1 MNSYWHP
8 QWKWQLVAW
17 FKWKYP
23 EVEEWKWKKMSK
35 RQLYGK
41 YKEVRD
47 SESMFGKREVR

>member
-8 QWKWQLVAW
+8 QWKWQLISW
-17 FKWKYP
+17 FQWKCP
-23 EVEEWKWKKMSK
+23 EVPVWKWKKMSK

-47 SESMFGKREVR
+47 NE